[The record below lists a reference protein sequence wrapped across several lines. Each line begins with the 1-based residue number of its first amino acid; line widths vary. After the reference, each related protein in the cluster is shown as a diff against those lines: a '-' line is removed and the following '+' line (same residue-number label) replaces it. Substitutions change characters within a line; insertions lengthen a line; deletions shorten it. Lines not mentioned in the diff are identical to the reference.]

1 MMVLGVCASVRE
13 GGAISEAASA
23 CGMYVRA
30 PRAHCRLNNRSCV
43 CAHCVQ
49 AALMVVVPSAFAALD
64 ANRGIAEVAS
74 AGLCFLQNL
83 AMAPENKV
91 AP

>member
-1 MMVLGVCASVRE
+1 M
-13 GGAISEAASA
+13 SEAASA

-30 PRAHCRLNNRSCV
+30 LRAHCRLNNRSCV
-43 CAHCVQ
+43 CAHCAQV
-49 AALMVVVPSAFAALD
+49 ALMVVVPSAFAALD